1 MSKNK
6 SSVFIIYI
14 IKHVFLISR
23 INIMPQADCQF
34 GLCKFSIRNTE
45 VSIPL
50 NELNFSKNKKDKN
63 RDRTNIFEILNNSKK
78 PCSDQ
83 WGSAVIKLFKAV
95 YTSLYGQAHQYW
107 SLHACVGITGC
118 FNVRKWM
125 WYQKQ

>member
-1 MSKNK
+1 MMSKNK

-63 RDRTNIFEILNNSKK
+63 RERTNIFEILNNSKK
-78 PCSDQ
+78 NMFRSMRFSCNKIVQSSIYKFVWTGPSVLVSSCMCWD
-83 WGSAVIKLFKAV
+83 
-95 YTSLYGQAHQYW
+95 YW
-107 SLHACVGITGC
+107 M
-118 FNVRKWM
+118 F
-125 WYQKQ
+125 